1 MGNKGPSIKPRCNET
16 IRAQTHCQTIKCI
29 VDEVHVNDN
38 VGHNLAYSYTE
49 CCFMKYVT
57 NFHTQSFVGRAYSA
71 CVALEHTMPAG
82 SGFSTKCLFGKRL
95 LTFLPGLPDTGY
107 GDSMFFQ
114 NFGVYLPT
122 NMASDFEFLV

>member
-1 MGNKGPSIKPRCNET
+1 
-16 IRAQTHCQTIKCI
+16 